1 MIIDYLNALKNKG
14 NFTYEA
20 IAKLSGIPEATV
32 KNIITGKTEDPRF
45 ETLSKIVY
53 AMGGSMDEINLR
65 EKGDSVDMNLVL
77 TIKEIY
83 DARIRDY
90 ESRLEAAKEGTH
102 RRIED
107 LKEANDKHVDTLKTN
122 NKRLWITITA
132 LIIFVLGAI
141 MIDAFM
147 SGAGWIRY

>member
-53 AMGGSMDEINLR
+53 AMGGSMDEINNR
-65 EKGDSVDMNLVL
+65 EKGDDVEMNLVL

-83 DARIRDY
+83 DARIKDY
-90 ESRLEAAKEGTH
+90 EARLAAAKENSQG
-102 RRIED
+102 RIED
-107 LKEANDKHVDTLKTN
+107 LKESHDKHIETLKTS
-122 NKRLWITITA
+122 NKRLWITAAGILGFVIT
-132 LIIFVLGAI
+132 IIMVDVLVGNI
-141 MIDAFM
+141 
-147 SGAGWIRY
+147 GWFRY